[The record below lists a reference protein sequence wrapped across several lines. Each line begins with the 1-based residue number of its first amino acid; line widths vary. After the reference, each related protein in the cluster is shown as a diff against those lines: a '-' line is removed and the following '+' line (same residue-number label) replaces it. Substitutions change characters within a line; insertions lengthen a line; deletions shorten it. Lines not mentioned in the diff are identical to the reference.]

1 MPKTETIQ
9 VPVTPIQR
17 TLLDLLRERMPNLG
31 DDELLQL
38 LVAKGLFTLLH
49 ENVDRVLPPAEE
61 KHATGSV
68 KEFPTHYRLILEP
81 AEHTALE
88 HLYELEPR
96 WREPLELLH
105 KVIQEGVR
113 AMNRGGA
120 SKRDPTRPTRS
131 EVEVSREQDAAR
143 LQRSAQTKSPVLALL
158 DKIEAEDR
166 GEALSLSFPA
176 EMTVH
181 LSPEQ
186 VKGMTEIADRE
197 PHEDD
202 EKLLVRV
209 ISEGIDAMKG
219 NVVPIVTSAPRAA
232 LNRRARHK
240 ENAKNVR
247 LEDRLRKKLTKFL
260 AEHPE
265 AMSKDEARE
274 LLVDLGVRR
283 G

>member
-1 MPKTETIQ
+1 MPKLETIH
-9 VPVTPIQR
+9 VPLSTVQQ
-17 TLLDLLRERMPNLG
+17 TLLDLLRERMPNID

-61 KHATGSV
+61 KQATASV

-105 KVIQEGVR
+105 KVIQEGIK
-113 AMNRGGA
+113 AMNRAGA

-131 EVEVSREQDAAR
+131 ELEVSREQDAAR
-143 LQRSAQTKSPVLALL
+143 LQRRAQTKSPVLALL

-176 EMTVH
+176 RMTVH

-186 VKGMTEIADRE
+186 VEGMTEIADRE
-197 PHEDD
+197 PHESDAQ
-202 EKLLVRV
+202 LLEAV
-209 ISEGIDAMKG
+209 ISKGIESMKE
-219 NVVPIVTSAPRAA
+219 TSAPLRATA
-232 LNRRARHK
+232 QRAPLNRRARHK
-240 ENAKNVR
+240 ENAKEVR

-260 AEHPE
+260 RQHPDVMRSE
-265 AMSKDEARE
+265 EARK
-274 LLVDLGVRR
+274 LLADLGER
-283 G
+283 

>member
-1 MPKTETIQ
+1 MPKTQAIQ
-9 VPVTPIQR
+9 VPITPIQQ
-17 TLLDLLRERMPNLG
+17 TLLDLLRERMPNIG

-49 ENVDRVLPPAEE
+49 ENVDRVLPSDE
-61 KHATGSV
+61 KQATASV

-81 AEHTALE
+81 VEHTALE

-105 KVIQEGVR
+105 SVIREGIR
-113 AMNRGGA
+113 AMNRAGA
-120 SKRDPTRPTRS
+120 AKRDPTRPTRS

-176 EMTVH
+176 TMTVR
-181 LSPEQ
+181 LSPKQ
-186 VKGMTEIADRE
+186 VEGMTEIADRE

-202 EKLLVRV
+202 RQLLSRV
-209 ISEGIDAMKG
+209 ISKGIAAMKETG
-219 NVVPIVTSAPRAA
+219 APPSTTAQRTP

-240 ENAKNVR
+240 ENAREVR

-260 AEHPE
+260 AETPNAICKE
-265 AMSKDEARE
+265 DADA
-274 LLVDLGVRR
+274 LLADLGARR
-283 G
+283 R